1 MLIGITTEAVV
12 RTGQILSDGLQFS
25 VTHVAYGTGGFD
37 PLAPGTPSPLD
48 PDDVAL
54 VGEIFRKE
62 VPPGNTVKNELYF
75 PRGKE
80 TTYTTVGGIEFT
92 GIIGEAGLFATVTA
106 PGTSGLS
113 IGYQFL
119 LAQAHFGRI
128 VFTATDRLSLS
139 FPIAYYSTPVSVS
152 SYDESTLI
160 YDGPVSYSGS

>member
-1 MLIGITTEAVV
+1 MLMGITAEAVV

-37 PLAPGTPSPLD
+37 PLDPGTPSPLD
-48 PDDVAL
+48 PDATAL
-54 VGEIFRKE
+54 VSELFRKE
-62 VPPGNTVKNELYF
+62 VPPGNTINNELYF

-80 TTYTTVGGIEFT
+80 TTYVTVGGIEFT

-106 PGTSGLS
+106 PGISGLS
-113 IGYQFL
+113 VGYRFL

-128 VFTATDRLSLS
+128 VFTFTDRLSLS
-139 FPIAYYSTPVSVS
+139 FPISYYSTPVAVA
-152 SYDESTLI
+152 SYDESTLT